1 METIKITPNMVFVLE
16 TDTALPDQQKEHL
29 LKQWNDLFPKNHLLI
44 MKKGTMKILD
54 IQKND
59 SNQLR

>member
-1 METIKITPNMVFVLE
+1 MVFILE
-16 TDTALPDQQKEHL
+16 TDTALPDQQKIEL
-29 LKQWNDLFPKNHLLI
+29 LEQWNKLFPQNQLLV

-59 SNQLR
+59 LNQLR